1 MIHFRSSQ
9 ATDIG
14 YIVSFYSDFGW
25 IYLNETVVRKV
36 WGEYESFLLVYKK
49 MPDIIFSLK
58 IIFTEICV
66 LIHYE

>member
-1 MIHFRSSQ
+1 MG
-9 ATDIG
+9 D
-14 YIVSFYSDFGW
+14 IVSWDSDFDM

-36 WGEYESFLLVYKK
+36 WGEYESFLFVKKK

-58 IIFTEICV
+58 IIFTQICV